1 MMCRAAHMHVGTL
14 FPDTCRG
21 ARKRGSQAHMRKR
34 HMQSRARKT
43 DVNRK
48 KTEME
53 SHLEVTGPECQGMR
67 QSR

>member
-14 FPDTCRG
+14 FPDTCGG
-21 ARKRGSQAHMRKR
+21 ARKGGSQAHMRKR
-34 HMQSRARKT
+34 HTQSRARKT

-53 SHLEVTGPECQGMR
+53 SHLEVTGPERQGMR
-67 QSR
+67 KSR